1 MMQLIDLIVNV
12 DQHLIAWMRDYGL
25 WIYAIL
31 FLIIFCETGLIVMP
45 FLPGDS
51 LLFAAGAMTALG
63 AEGMNI
69 WILGGLL
76 MFAAIIGDQLNYTI
90 GSRFGQWLLTGHLRK
105 WIKVDHI
112 RQTEKFMVRYGAAAI
127 VLARFAP
134 IIRTFAPFVAGVGK
148 MERKKFLTYNV
159 LGAVLWVQIFLW
171 LGHLFGN
178 LPIVQKNFSLVIA
191 AIIVVSLIPIAVGWF
206 KARQEAK
213 AAKI

>member
-63 AEGMNI
+63 DEGMNI
-69 WILGGLL
+69 WILGALL